1 MKYIIPIKEYE
12 QIINRGKEIASRK
25 PTTPKEQYYAD
36 KHIRQLSSNKSDPDV
51 KK

>member
-25 PTTPKEQYYAD
+25 PTTPYGHYEETKKENQSAE
-36 KHIRQLSSNKSDPDV
+36 
-51 KK
+51 